1 MARDLTTG
9 WKRIGRS
16 GPAVDGR
23 VIKPEMIE
31 QAAANYNK
39 DLFTALIWP
48 EHFRYINLGTVEALR
63 AADNEEGGKDLFAQ
77 ISPNQFYLQA
87 NAAGQKLFTSMELTP
102 DFRKTGQWYLTGLG
116 ATDDPAS
123 AATTEMRLSATAK
136 PGVFLAKAVEHTDR
150 TFTDQPEPSFLK
162 KLAAALFTNPTFEDE
177 DMANPAELNKLKAD
191 MEALQ
196 QQFAALKPNEGANNG
211 GQKPAGN
218 EDELFGKLADRL
230 GTVLA
235 EKYGLKEQPKPNP
248 EDDRF
253 NKLVD
258 RLSAA
263 LEEKFGKRENG
274 NPNPEDEQFNKLAD
288 RLVPVLAEKFGKLS
302 GGEGGKGGDGDLN
315 ELKAQF
321 GALSK
326 KLDDALK
333 EQPGTQS
340 GEHFGAGEN
349 LDEYL

>member
-1 MARDLTTG
+1 MALKDLKTG

-23 VIKPEMIE
+23 EIKPEMIV

-63 AADNEEGGKDLFAQ
+63 AADNEEGGKDLFAM

-87 NAAGQKLFTSMELTP
+87 NSAGQKLFTSMELTP

-136 PGVFLAKAVEHTDR
+136 PGVFLAKAVEHAEH
-150 TFTDQPEPSFLK
+150 TFNDQTEPSLLK
-162 KLAAALFTNPTFEDE
+162 KLAAALFNTPNVEDE
-177 DMANPAELNKLKAD
+177 DMAENAEFKKLKAD

-196 QQFAALKPNEGANNG
+196 QKFAALKPSEGDNKDDK
-211 GQKPAGN
+211 KPGAT
-218 EDELFGKLADRL
+218 EDDQFNKLFEKL
-230 GTVLA
+230 GSVLA
-235 EKYGLKEQPKPNP
+235 EK
-248 EDDRF
+248 
-253 NKLVD
+253 
-258 RLSAA
+258 
-263 LEEKFGKRENG
+263 FGKKEDTK
-274 NPNPEDEQFNKLAD
+274 PTPEDEQFNKLVD
-288 RLVPVLAEKFGKLS
+288 KLVPVLTQKFGKKPDE
-302 GGEGGKGGDGDLN
+302 EGNKGGNAEDNLA

-321 GALSK
+321 AAVSK
-326 KLDDALK
+326 KLEDALK
-333 EQPGTQS
+333 EKPGTQA
-340 GEHFGAGEN
+340 GEHFGGGDKADN
-349 LDEYL
+349 YL

>member
-23 VIKPEMIE
+23 EIKPEMIV
-31 QAAANYNK
+31 QAAANYNR

-48 EHFRYINLGTVEALR
+48 EHFRYINLGTVEELR
-63 AADNEEGGKDLFAQ
+63 AADNEEGGKDLFAK

-87 NAAGQKLFTSMELTP
+87 NSAGQKLFTSMELTP

-123 AATTEMRLSATAK
+123 AATTEMRLSASAK
-136 PGVFLAKAVEHTDR
+136 PGVFLAKAVEHTDH
-150 TFTDQPEPSFLK
+150 TFNDPTKPSFFEK
-162 KLAAALFTNPTFEDE
+162 IAAALFTNPTFEDE
-177 DMANPAELNKLKAD
+177 DMATQAELEKLKTD

-196 QQFAALKPNEGANNG
+196 QKFAALKPAEGE
-211 GQKPAGN
+211 KPDDKKPSAS
-218 EDELFGKLADRL
+218 EDELFNKLADRL
-230 GTVLA
+230 GTTLA
-235 EKYGLKEQPKPNP
+235 EKFGIKEQPQ
-248 EDDRF
+248 
-253 NKLVD
+253 
-258 RLSAA
+258 
-263 LEEKFGKRENG
+263 
-274 NPNPEDEQFNKLAD
+274 PNPEDEQFNKLFNKLSDA
-288 RLVPVLAEKFGKLS
+288 LTEKFGKKPD
-302 GGEGGKGGDGDLN
+302 GEGDKNDKGGDDNLA

-321 GALSK
+321 AALSK

-333 EQPGTQS
+333 EQPGTPS

>member
-23 VIKPEMIE
+23 EIKPEMIE

-48 EHFRYINLGTVEALR
+48 EHFRYINLGTVEELR
-63 AADNEEGGKDLFAQ
+63 AADNEEGGKDLFAK

-87 NAAGQKLFTSMELTP
+87 NSAGQKLFTSMELTP

-123 AATTEMRLSATAK
+123 AATTEMRLSASAK
-136 PGVFLAKAVEHTDR
+136 PGVFLAKAVEHADH
-150 TFTDQPEPSFLK
+150 TFNDSTKPSFFEK
-162 KLAAALFTNPTFEDE
+162 IAAALFSNPTFEE
-177 DMANPAELNKLKAD
+177 EAMASQAD
-191 MEALQ
+191 MEKFKNDLLSAIDQ
-196 QQFAALKPNEGANNG
+196 KIEQKFAALKPGEEADK
-211 GQKPAGN
+211 KPDDKKP
-218 EDELFGKLADRL
+218 ETAD
-230 GTVLA
+230 
-235 EKYGLKEQPKPNP
+235 
-248 EDDRF
+248 
-253 NKLVD
+253 
-258 RLSAA
+258 
-263 LEEKFGKRENG
+263 
-274 NPNPEDEQFNKLAD
+274 
-288 RLVPVLAEKFGKLS
+288 AEKFAAMVGMAVEKAVEKVVEKFAKKDDQADGKAP
-302 GGEGGKGGDGDLN
+302 ETEKDDKKPDADKFAAI
-315 ELKAQF
+315 EADLKALQEKF
-321 GALSK
+321 NA
-326 KLDDALK
+326 ALK

>member
-23 VIKPEMIE
+23 EIKPEMIV

-48 EHFRYINLGTVEALR
+48 EHFRYINLGTVEELR
-63 AADNEEGGKDLFAQ
+63 AADNEEGGKDLFAK

-87 NAAGQKLFTSMELTP
+87 NSAGQKLFTSMELTP

-136 PGVFLAKAVEHTDR
+136 PGVFLAKAVEHAEHE
-150 TFTDQPEPSFLK
+150 FNDQKPGFLS

-177 DMANPAELNKLKAD
+177 DMAENAELKKLKAD

-196 QQFAALKPNEGANNG
+196 QKFAALKPGDGDKPGE
-211 GQKPAGN
+211 QKPVGN
-218 EDELFGKLADRL
+218 EEEQFNKLVDRL
-230 GTVLA
+230 GASIA
-235 EKYGLKEQPKPNP
+235 EKFGLKEQPKPNP
-248 EDDRF
+248 EDEQF
-253 NKLVD
+253 NKLLG

-263 LEEKFGKRENG
+263 LEEKFGK
-274 NPNPEDEQFNKLAD
+274 NPAGEGDKGD
-288 RLVPVLAEKFGKLS
+288 KGDK
-302 GGEGGKGGDGDLN
+302 GGEDVQALQ
-315 ELKAQF
+315 AQF
-321 GALSK
+321 KALSD
-326 KLDDALK
+326 KLNAALK
-333 EQPGTQS
+333 EQPGTKA
-340 GEHFGAGEN
+340 GEHFGANEKPE
-349 LDEYL
+349 DYM